1 MPDPLLEHHPAGCT
15 GCTSRR
21 DFVRDSLETVAAV
34 LGLSIAAATR
44 LDALETP
51 SRVDT
56 RGAVRYPIPAAD
68 GVLID
73 RKHEVILA
81 RSGDEV
87 YAFALACP
95 HQNTALSALPRAAGF
110 QCPRHKSRYRPDGT
124 FISGRAT
131 RNMDRLLIAR
141 EADQIVVD
149 PDVSLESDK
158 DAARWSAAA
167 VRL

>member
-1 MPDPLLEHHPAGCT
+1 MPDPTPAHDGAGCT

-34 LGLSIAAATR
+34 LGLSTVAATR

-51 SRVDT
+51 SRADS

-73 RKHEVILA
+73 RKHEIILA
-81 RSGDEV
+81 RAGTEV

-95 HQNTALSALPRAAGF
+95 HQNTALSALPRAGGF

-124 FISGRAT
+124 FVSGRAT
-131 RNMDRLLIAR
+131 RHMDRLPIAR
-141 EADQIVVD
+141 EADEIVVD
-149 PDVSLESDK
+149 PDVALASDT
-158 DAARWSAAA
+158 DAARWSAAV